1 VSSRGTGPDGPLRIQ
16 VPDPYFSP
24 NGDGVK
30 DSLNF
35 NVIAETSEP
44 YFVAI
49 KRNGIGVKTW
59 PNLVGNQS
67 LSWNGNFMFTD
78 KLQADGKYRIVAMT
92 ERQRDRV
99 RDDQMV
105 VLDTVGPE
113 MKKLYAKKSS
123 GNVQI
128 TAKVTDKLAG
138 IAESIT
144 PLPIR
149 PQLLNSTTT
158 GIGSYFGKD
167 YFYEL
172 QNPFF
177 QPVPD
182 GTLSYRLSATDRAGN
197 TNTVDGDNRA
207 PVIRIVEVAAN
218 DDLHL
223 IIKAKIEDQEADI
236 DINSIK
242 LDLEPLGIDVKASSQ
257 YYDTSKKLLTLE
269 VTDYLVKIDDSGQA
283 LSTNNFRI
291 QNEEE
296 RLPQLYASNILGI
309 NQIQTFTPKDAVYI
323 AGQAHVLCRGN
334 VHCLAMM
341 AGLGIIITVDGLTNM
356 DAVLAK
362 AILKWGGFI
371 LPYDEKILKILDSDL
386 LIDINFRLDTKTFLS
401 LSSGERV
408 GLLTES
414 LARIHL
420 RSLLNKERPR
430 FQKFWSFLGN
440 DIFDIKVDNLQFKDP
455 TISNPRAKPIFEV
468 GNLIYKDNGDGTID
482 IIGTSESKSTS
493 GLDAPIKQINEKEKQ
508 LRSLMAIGNGS
519 YLAKNITFKIGPGS
533 QSRSVKIRNIVPEND
548 FLRYVVRGPNSQP
561 ITKQWDTWVENN
573 IMVMRIPECSKL
585 FNGLLNS
592 MLTGD
597 FNNAQ
602 IQCISDDYPFKNDNK
617 MLDYLNKTGIIKF

>member
-1 VSSRGTGPDGPLRIQ
+1 MNFSHMAKYRIAKQLSQQSGYDFPLEVRVSDYAGNETSNRGSGPDGPLRIQ

-78 KLQADGKYRIVAMT
+78 ELQADGKYQIVAMT
-92 ERQRDRV
+92 EKQRDRV
-99 RDDQMV
+99 RDAQIV

-128 TAKVTDKLAG
+128 TAKVADKLAG
-138 IAESIT
+138 IDESIT

-158 GIGSYFGKD
+158 GFGSYFGKD

-197 TNTVDGDNRA
+197 TKTVDGDNRA
-207 PVIRIVEVAAN
+207 PVIRIVEVEAN

-269 VTDYLVKIDDSGQA
+269 VTDYLIKIDDSGTHCPPIIFAFKVKKKYCLNFMRPIYWA
-283 LSTNNFRI
+283 LIRFNHWIKPNRI
-291 QNEEE
+291 LKWS
-296 RLPQLYASNILGI
+296 RGMPM
-309 NQIQTFTPKDAVYI
+309 
-323 AGQAHVLCRGN
+323 LC
-334 VHCLAMM
+334 VEA
-341 AGLGIIITVDGLTNM
+341 I
-356 DAVLAK
+356 DAVL
-362 AILKWGGFI
+362 
-371 LPYDEKILKILDSDL
+371 
-386 LIDINFRLDTKTFLS
+386 
-401 LSSGERV
+401 
-408 GLLTES
+408 
-414 LARIHL
+414 
-420 RSLLNKERPR
+420 
-430 FQKFWSFLGN
+430 
-440 DIFDIKVDNLQFKDP
+440 
-455 TISNPRAKPIFEV
+455 
-468 GNLIYKDNGDGTID
+468 
-482 IIGTSESKSTS
+482 
-493 GLDAPIKQINEKEKQ
+493 
-508 LRSLMAIGNGS
+508 
-519 YLAKNITFKIGPGS
+519 
-533 QSRSVKIRNIVPEND
+533 
-548 FLRYVVRGPNSQP
+548 QP
-561 ITKQWDTWVENN
+561 
-573 IMVMRIPECSKL
+573 
-585 FNGLLNS
+585 
-592 MLTGD
+592 
-597 FNNAQ
+597 
-602 IQCISDDYPFKNDNK
+602 
-617 MLDYLNKTGIIKF
+617 